1 MMHSLHTIKGSK
13 GARKTR
19 VRVGRGTGSGLGTYS
34 GRGVKGQKARSG
46 GRGGNKIRGM
56 RSLVLSIP
64 KVRGF
69 RREQLAVLEL
79 SIVRLNTILKDGQT
93 LSPAVLKERGLWKAW
108 HKQAKIIG
116 SSEHSWQHKNI
127 TIVGIK
133 CSRAVGRTITELGG
147 TIK

>member
-1 MMHSLHTIKGSK
+1 MIHSLHTIKGSK

-46 GRGGNKIRGM
+46 GRGGNKIRGLRAM
-56 RSLVLSIP
+56 VLSIP

-69 RREQLAVLEL
+69 RREQPAVLEL
-79 SIVRLNTILKDGQT
+79 SLKRLNAMLKDGQT
-93 LSPAVLKERGLWKAW
+93 LSPAYLKEQGLWKQW
-108 HKQAKIIG
+108 HKRAKILG
-116 SSEHSWQHKNI
+116 SSEHTWQHKNI
-127 TIVGIK
+127 KVVGVS
-133 CSRAVGRTITELGG
+133 CSRAVGRTITERGG